1 MDFGTNGGSAL
12 DFATFMNSALRNNED
27 GMWSGNGGLLWIF
40 LLILFWGN
48 GGMWG
53 NRNGQPTD
61 VAVREAV
68 EKAVAQ
74 ARADGLSD
82 QVIVD
87 AVKGNAAAIQQL
99 ANTLNCDMNS
109 IKTSLCSL
117 DKGLA
122 QVGGQIGMS
131 SQQIINAIQAGN
143 CDLAGK
149 IAECCCS
156 TRQLITQLSYDNR
169 IQNMEQTTQLQGVMT
184 AGFNQIG
191 NKIDGQTIAMN
202 AGFQG
207 IKDYLSQEKI
217 NGLQHQVTQLENAA
231 NNAAQTN
238 AIGAYVSA
246 ALAPIQNQ
254 VAQLVNAVPP
264 RAVPAY
270 PAPEFY
276 FGNGYN
282 GFYGYGYNNCGC
294 GCGFNH
300 NCGCGC

>member
-1 MDFGTNGGSAL
+1 MEFGSGL
-12 DFATFMNSALRNNED
+12 DFATFMNSAIRNNED

-53 NRNGQPTD
+53 NRNGQIAAD
-61 VAVREAV
+61 VAVGEAV
-68 EKAVAQ
+68 EKAVAK

-82 QVIVD
+82 QVIID
-87 AVKGNAAAIQQL
+87 AVNGNGDAIRQL
-99 ANTLNCDMNS
+99 ATTLNCDLGS
-109 IKTSLCSL
+109 IKTTLCSL
-117 DKGLA
+117 DKGIA
-122 QVGGQIGMS
+122 QIGGQIGMS
-131 SQQIINAIQAGN
+131 SQQIINAVQAGN
-143 CDLAGK
+143 CDLASK
-149 IAECCCS
+149 IAECCCD

-202 AGFQG
+202 AGFQS
-207 IKDYLSQEKI
+207 IKDYLCQEKI
-217 NGLQHQVTQLENAA
+217 SGLEHQVTQLENAA
-231 NNAAQTN
+231 NNAAQTS
-238 AIGAYVSA
+238 AIGTYVSA
-246 ALAPIQNQ
+246 ALAPIQAQ

-264 RAVPAY
+264 RGVPAY

-282 GFYGYGYNNCGC
+282 GFYGYGYGCGCNRNCGC
-294 GCGFNH
+294 
-300 NCGCGC
+300 

>member
-1 MDFGTNGGSAL
+1 MDFGTGGSAL

-53 NRNGQPTD
+53 NRNGQAAAD
-61 VAVREAV
+61 VAVGEAV
-68 EKAVAQ
+68 EKAVAK

-87 AVKGNAAAIQQL
+87 AVNGNGDAIRQL
-99 ANTLNCDMNS
+99 ATTLNCDLGS
-109 IKTSLCSL
+109 IKTTLCSL
-117 DKGLA
+117 DKGIA
-122 QVGGQIGMS
+122 QICGQIGMS
-131 SQQIINAIQAGN
+131 SQQIINAVQAGN
-143 CDLAGK
+143 CDLASK
-149 IAECCCS
+149 IAECCCT

-207 IKDYLSQEKI
+207 IKDYLCQEKI
-217 NGLQHQVTQLENAA
+217 NGLEHQVTQLENAA

-238 AIGAYVSA
+238 AIGTYVSA
-246 ALAPIQNQ
+246 ALAPIQAQ

-282 GFYGYGYNNCGC
+282 GFYGYGYGC
-294 GCGFNH
+294 GCNH
-300 NCGCGC
+300 NCGC

>member
-1 MDFGTNGGSAL
+1 MEFGSGL
-12 DFATFMNSALRNNED
+12 DFATFMNSAIRNNED

-53 NRNGQPTD
+53 NRNGQTAAD
-61 VAVREAV
+61 VAVGEAV
-68 EKAVAQ
+68 EKAVAK

-87 AVKGNAAAIQQL
+87 AVNGNGDAIRQL
-99 ANTLNCDMNS
+99 ATTLNCDLGS
-109 IKTSLCSL
+109 IKTTLCSL
-117 DKGLA
+117 DKGIA
-122 QVGGQIGMS
+122 QIGGQIGMS
-131 SQQIINAIQAGN
+131 SQQIINAVQAGN
-143 CDLAGK
+143 CDLASK

-156 TRQLITQLSYDNR
+156 MKQLFTQLSYDNR

-207 IKDYLSQEKI
+207 IKDYLCQEKI
-217 NGLQHQVTQLENAA
+217 SGLEHQVTQLENAA

-238 AIGAYVSA
+238 AIGTYVSA
-246 ALAPIQNQ
+246 ALAPIQAQ

-282 GFYGYGYNNCGC
+282 GFYGYGYGCGSNRNCGC
-294 GCGFNH
+294 
-300 NCGCGC
+300 